1 MPEIKALKKQGT
13 SLTAGEIY
21 TVSDSIALK
30 LVNNG
35 YAVYVGGNPVAEKTD
50 SKPEPGVI
58 KQKSK

>member
-35 YAVYVGGNPVAEKTD
+35 FAVYVGNQPVAKKVD
-50 SKPEPGVI
+50 NKPVPGVI

>member
-13 SLTAGEIY
+13 ALTVGQVY

-35 YAVYVGGNPVAEKTD
+35 YAEYVGGNPVAETTD
-50 SKPEPGVI
+50 SKPEAGVI